1 MKRSKDEDNE
11 ELIQDFN
18 KNEASSSC
26 KIIKYEPNKV
36 ETIVDIEESV
46 STDSFP
52 LLKKIFEHL
61 QLIQEMRKDVDAPV
75 DSMGCHMLAD
85 PNADPKVILFL
96 II

>member
-1 MKRSKDEDNE
+1 MKRSKDEDKE
-11 ELIQDFN
+11 ELVQVSD

-26 KIIKYEPNKV
+26 KIIKYEPIKIK
-36 ETIVDIEESV
+36 TIVDIEESV

-52 LLKKIFEHL
+52 LSKEIFEHL
-61 QLIQEMRKDVDAPV
+61 QLIQEMRKDADAPV

-85 PNADPKVILFL
+85 PNADPKVILFS